1 MRLNSEGGTMNEQKK
16 LEKFLKDNY
25 LFRLNEINGIIEA
38 KDISDGPW
46 DELMEFDIFRQLKL
60 EGFKVSMNSI
70 IYTLKSNFVKRYNAF
85 DFYFKSLSPWTKED
99 PDYISLLSS
108 HVRAVHQKRFN
119 NHFKKWLVRTVK
131 CALIDDYVN
140 KNAILLVHEKQNSG
154 KTTFIRFLVPQ
165 SLRAYYTENLS
176 FDKDSNIALC
186 ENIIINLDEL
196 ATFSRFEINQL
207 KSILSKSSVKERHP
221 FEKKAK
227 RIPRRASFIG
237 STNLGEF
244 LTDPTG
250 NVRWIPFE
258 IHDIDWNYCRLTDIN
273 DVWRQAYHLFL
284 SSFPCDITA
293 EEIKENEEANN
304 EFLIT
309 TPEMELILKYYT
321 PGTKENH
328 DVFRTTTE
336 IEMALREETHNS
348 IKISNNQLGRA
359 LNLLKF
365 PKDNRYKKEEC
376 VYPQKA
382 YYINFKK

>member
-1 MRLNSEGGTMNEQKK
+1 MNEQKK
-16 LEKFLKDNY
+16 LEKFLRENY
-25 LFRLNEINGIIEA
+25 FFRLNEITGIIEA
-38 KDISDGPW
+38 KDISDGLW
-46 DELMEFDIFRQLKL
+46 VELNEFDVYRQLKL
-60 EGFKVSMNSI
+60 EGFKASMNNL
-70 IYTLKSNFVKRYNAF
+70 IYTLKSSYVKRYNPF
-85 DFYFKSLSPWTKED
+85 DFYFKSLTPWQAHD
-99 PDYISLLSS
+99 QDYIMLLANY
-108 HVRAVHQKRFN
+108 VKAVNQSRFN
-119 NHFKKWLVRTVK
+119 KHFKKWLVRTVK

-154 KTTFIRFLVPQ
+154 KTTFIRFLIPEAIK
-165 SLRAYYTENLS
+165 SYYTENLS

-227 RIPRRASFIG
+227 RIPRRSSFIG
-237 STNLGEF
+237 STNLNEF

-258 IHDIDWNYCRLTDIN
+258 ILDIDWSYSKMIDIN
-273 DVWRQAYHLFL
+273 DVWRQAYYLFL
-284 SSFPCDITA
+284 NSFPCDITA
-293 EEIKENEEANN
+293 EEIKENEEANSQ
-304 EFLIT
+304 FIIT
-309 TPEMELILKYYT
+309 TPEMELLVKYYS
-321 PGTKENH
+321 PGTKEKH

-336 IEMALREETHNS
+336 IEMALREETHNA

-365 PKDNRYKKEEC
+365 PKDNRYNKEEC
-376 VYPQKA
+376 AYPQKA